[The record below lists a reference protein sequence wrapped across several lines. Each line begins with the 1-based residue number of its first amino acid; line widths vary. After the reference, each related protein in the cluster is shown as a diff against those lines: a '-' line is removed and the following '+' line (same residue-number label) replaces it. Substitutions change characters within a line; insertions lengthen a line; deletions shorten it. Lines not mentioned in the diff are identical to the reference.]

1 MVPLRRKPLMSQNAM
16 IERIRRLRHRFH
28 TLARKR
34 LTPRRRLALECV
46 GLEGRA
52 LLSGVQGILD
62 VSGASV
68 SVLNPVTGAVRN
80 FSTANNFTA
89 DTLRGLAADGLGGQ
103 LLSGVSGSVATVINP
118 STGAVRTFSFPA
130 AAPTFAPN
138 GDVVIGLDG

>member
-1 MVPLRRKPLMSQNAM
+1 
-16 IERIRRLRHRFH
+16 
-28 TLARKR
+28 
-34 LTPRRRLALECV
+34 
-46 GLEGRA
+46 
-52 LLSGVQGILD
+52 
-62 VSGASV
+62 
-68 SVLNPVTGAVRN
+68 VLNPVTGAVRT